1 MRTRVMTIS
10 VAICVSLGVAACGA
24 NQPTPAERL
33 KCSDYKAFSAS
44 GSLEGGG
51 APTPLDAAKA
61 IAGNSVG
68 FNVPADGW
76 VQLGSASAS
85 GTDLRSGDVQVTA
98 VQLKDGTWAVFSGKA
113 CN

>member
-1 MRTRVMTIS
+1 MPTKVMAIL
-10 VAICVSLGVAACGA
+10 VAMCVSLGIASCGA

-76 VQLGSASAS
+76 VQLGSARAS

-98 VQLKDGTWAVFSGKA
+98 VQLQDGTWAVFSGKA
-113 CN
+113 CS